1 MIASKRA
8 SSSAYDV
15 SIRHFTDSSRERI
28 SRHTSTPL
36 PSGSR
41 TSGGRNAR
49 QRVGGRTRLA
59 DHLDIALH
67 GEELMDAAPH
77 DLMVVEE
84 KYPDFSVFA
93 HSASQTQKLFRWPG
107 WTG

>member
-1 MIASKRA
+1 
-8 SSSAYDV
+8 
-15 SIRHFTDSSRERI
+15 
-28 SRHTSTPL
+28 
-36 PSGSR
+36 
-41 TSGGRNAR
+41 
-49 QRVGGRTRLA
+49 
-59 DHLDIALH
+59 
-67 GEELMDAAPH
+67 MDAAPH